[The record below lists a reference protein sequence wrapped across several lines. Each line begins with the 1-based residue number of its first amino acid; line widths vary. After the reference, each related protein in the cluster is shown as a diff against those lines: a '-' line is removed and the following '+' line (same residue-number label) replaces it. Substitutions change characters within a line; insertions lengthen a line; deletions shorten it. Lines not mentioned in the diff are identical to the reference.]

1 MHRAMQIIG
10 WRMPLFG
17 EAVRHRRN
25 GLIKYG
31 VCSSLA
37 LFAGILASLAHPIAG
52 MLVAP
57 IVFYAVE
64 AQSVF
69 LFPEALLSQ
78 RAPWA
83 SSRRLTVSAGGTL
96 RVMCQVLPLAV
107 GMLTAGCLRA
117 GWVRGWCTGCLAVLI
132 WHRQVKLSERQW
144 TEDRTKLPRLEI
156 GPVNP
161 ILIRRE
167 IAAFPQSIC
176 FKAMWVSDL
185 HWSGEKDSGCLMS
198 LLEIARNERPKVVI
212 LGGDLV
218 EGRRA
223 LALIRKLV
231 GHLSGVAHCIVL
243 PGNHDRRWLED
254 LTEITRSEG
263 GHWLPEHSESRV
275 QLPDGLQ
282 LLIDGGQGSANHPG
296 PEARLVCLHDPAG
309 IEQARTTGEP
319 AIALAGH
326 LHGGQWVMAERGRRL
341 YPAAWV
347 YPHAVERGQFRNFD
361 LIVGR
366 GLGDTFPVRWRCPRE
381 VVILELK

>member
-1 MHRAMQIIG
+1 MHRAMLVLG
-10 WRMPLFG
+10 WRMPPFG
-17 EAVRHRRN
+17 QEAGHRRN

-31 VCSSLA
+31 VCSGLA
-37 LFAGILASLAHPIAG
+37 LLAGILASFAHPISG
-52 MLVAP
+52 ILVGP
-57 IVFYAVE
+57 FVFYAVE

-69 LFPEALLSQ
+69 LFPESLLSQ

-83 SSRRLTVSAGGTL
+83 SSRRLTAASGGTL

-107 GMLTAGCLRA
+107 GMLTAGYFQT

-132 WHRQVKLSERQW
+132 WHRQVRLSEKRW

-167 IAAFPQSIC
+167 IAALPQSIC
-176 FKAMWVSDL
+176 FKVMWISDL
-185 HWSGEKDSGCLMS
+185 HWNGGKDCGCLMS
-198 LLEIARNERPKVVI
+198 LLEIARNERPTVVI

-218 EGRRA
+218 ERRRA
-223 LALIRKLV
+223 LPLIRKLV
-231 GHLSGVAHCIVL
+231 RHLSRVAYCIVL
-243 PGNHDRRWLED
+243 PGNHDRRWLLD
-254 LTEITRSEG
+254 LIEITRSEG

-296 PEARLVCLHDPAG
+296 PKIRLVCLHDPAG
-309 IEQARTTGEP
+309 IERVRTSREP
-319 AIALAGH
+319 AFALAGH

-366 GLGDTFPVRWRCPRE
+366 GLGDTLPLRWRCPRE